1 MAAEE
6 SKQMSSK
13 RVRKSTEI
21 FVSNDGMATQK
32 ETIIQPGIGMKLE
45 DMPNVVSNFEEVT
58 WSNPHLKMLHTIA
71 FGQGKKKE
79 FKSKLLQFSGLP
91 YMVKK
96 GDKSDDNN
104 KDDDKNSA
112 MEEDTPTDDNNDE
125 QENEKK
131 DDDDEGKEEKE
142 ENEKKDGDDEG
153 KEEEE
158 EKKVEE
164 KKVEEKKVEE
174 KGNEEEDGDKKEGAE
189 EKGEEKEGADK
200 NVEDDKE
207 VAKEGGK
214 KGGKSK
220 NEKKIDNDFL
230 DQERVKILLK
240 IKKLKAND
248 LKVVMDLVDVERDP
262 KSFDDSKSPTKE
274 MLTDRLLEWLE
285 KPEESGRNKRKM
297 KQLKGAA
304 KGGRKSVGSATKK
317 RKSTATTP
325 KSSSTTKKEKRGRKK
340 KKISDDTEE
349 DDEEVEAEVVE
360 STEEKSPVKKIK
372 FNIPGCT
379 IKQVRAKVKDMVEKG
394 DKNELSVKSVRLSLE
409 EWLDCSLIDSKDIIR
424 SIVMDAMK

>member
-131 DDDDEGKEEKE
+131 DDNGEGKEEKE

-153 KEEEE
+153 KKEE
-158 EKKVEE
+158 EE

-207 VAKEGGK
+207 VAREGGK